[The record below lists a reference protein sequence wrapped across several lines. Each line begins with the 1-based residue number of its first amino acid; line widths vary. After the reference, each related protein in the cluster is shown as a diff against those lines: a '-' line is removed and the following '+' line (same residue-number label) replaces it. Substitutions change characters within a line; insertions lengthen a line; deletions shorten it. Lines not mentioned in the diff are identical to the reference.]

1 MNLTSFATF
10 ATCIVGGC
18 WLAGCSPSTGPA
30 LEAGTA
36 SATIDSPAEAEAF
49 VAVAT
54 AAAPAADGQLADTTL
69 QRSPAAT
76 ASSAAGA
83 PEWSRWLGPNGNG
96 ASDETGLLRTFP
108 TDGPQVLW
116 RAALG
121 TGFSAIAVAGGRVA
135 TLFGAEGREF
145 VVCFDAATGEELW
158 KVDSDEDFAAG
169 RAFGPRAMP
178 VVDAG
183 RVYSVGASGQM
194 LCLDAANG
202 DVIWRVHLV
211 EEHNAPLSDEE
222 GLSSTP
228 LVDGGRLLV
237 QAGRSLYAFDKSSGE
252 LLWQAL
258 DEPMSHASPAIVTL
272 DGRRQLLVLTAGN
285 LVGLSPEDGREIWRH
300 VQQAVNIANPVV
312 GPGNRIFAGAAYGYG
327 CQLIE
332 VKGASARQV
341 YKNAVLGSHHATP
354 ILHAGNL
361 YGFDDR
367 NGIFKCV
374 DFATGEERWEAREVG
389 KGNIVLADGQLI
401 VINEEGELLLAPVSP
416 EGFRPTAQARVLR
429 GTCYTAPSLADGRLY
444 LRSDGELVCISL
456 RD

>member
-1 MNLTSFATF
+1 
-10 ATCIVGGC
+10 
-18 WLAGCSPSTGPA
+18 
-30 LEAGTA
+30 
-36 SATIDSPAEAEAF
+36 
-49 VAVAT
+49 
-54 AAAPAADGQLADTTL
+54 
-69 QRSPAAT
+69 
-76 ASSAAGA
+76 
-83 PEWSRWLGPNGNG
+83 
-96 ASDETGLLRTFP
+96 
-108 TDGPQVLW
+108 
-116 RAALG
+116 
-121 TGFSAIAVAGGRVA
+121 
-135 TLFGAEGREF
+135 
-145 VVCFDAATGEELW
+145 
-158 KVDSDEDFAAG
+158 
-169 RAFGPRAMP
+169 
-178 VVDAG
+178 
-183 RVYSVGASGQM
+183 M
-194 LCLDAANG
+194 LCLDAAKG
-202 DVIWRVHLV
+202 DVIWRVNLV
-211 EEHNAPLSDEE
+211 DEHNAPLSEEE

-228 LVDGGRLLV
+228 LVDGARLLV
-237 QAGRSLYAFDKSSGE
+237 QAGRTLYALDKSSGE

-300 VQQAVNIANPVV
+300 EQQAVNIANPVV

-332 VKGASARQV
+332 VRGASARQV

-354 ILHAGNL
+354 ILHDGHL

-374 DFATGEERWEAREVG
+374 EFATGEEIWEAREVG

-401 VINEEGELLLAPVSP
+401 VINEEGDLLLAPVSP
-416 EGFRPTAQARVLR
+416 EGFHPTARARVLR